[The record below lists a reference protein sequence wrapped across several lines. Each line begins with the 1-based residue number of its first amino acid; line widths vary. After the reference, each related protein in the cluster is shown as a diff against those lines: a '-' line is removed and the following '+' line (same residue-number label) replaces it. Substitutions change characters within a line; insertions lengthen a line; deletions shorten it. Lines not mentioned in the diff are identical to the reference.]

1 MTDLRKL
8 AKKHASKVEPS
19 AQKVVAAI
27 VLGALKELST
37 RVVLDVTQSD
47 PKTAVVA
54 DRIVRARAIPYPH
67 GNYQGARIQA
77 RIEYKDIIIYAIEAG
92 RELERRAQSK
102 GESA

>member
-8 AKKHASKVEPS
+8 ASKHAKDFADPRVK
-19 AQKVVAAI
+19 QAI
-27 VLGALKELST
+27 IRALKELST
-37 RVVLDVTQSD
+37 RAVLDVTQSD
-47 PKTAVVA
+47 AGTALVA

-102 GESA
+102 GDSA